1 MSQLI
6 SIRVCTRDK
15 NGEEID
21 CLSGASA
28 LDSTIQLLLRLA
40 GGCEQRSVEGYW
52 LDDSGALHEERT
64 IIIEG
69 VINPSVALAA
79 ATFDEINT
87 HCKYL
92 QRVLRQASVFYTRQE
107 VEATFISGG
116 K

>member
-15 NGEEID
+15 NGEEISS
-21 CLSGASA
+21 LRLQGALA
-28 LDSTIQLLLRLA
+28 NTRNLFFRLA
-40 GGCEQRSVEGYW
+40 GGCEQREVRGYW
-52 LDDSGALHEERT
+52 LDDSGTLHEERT
-64 IIIEG
+64 IILEG

-92 QRVLRQASVFYTRQE
+92 QRVLRQASVLYTVQE
-107 VEATFISGG
+107 IEATFIGG
-116 K
+116 E

>member
-15 NGEEID
+15 NGEEISS
-21 CLSGASA
+21 LRLQGALA
-28 LDSTIQLLLRLA
+28 NTRQLLLRLA

-52 LDDSGALHEERT
+52 KDDAGTLHQERT
-64 IIIEG
+64 IIVEG
-69 VINPSVALAA
+69 VINPSVALAV

-116 K
+116 E